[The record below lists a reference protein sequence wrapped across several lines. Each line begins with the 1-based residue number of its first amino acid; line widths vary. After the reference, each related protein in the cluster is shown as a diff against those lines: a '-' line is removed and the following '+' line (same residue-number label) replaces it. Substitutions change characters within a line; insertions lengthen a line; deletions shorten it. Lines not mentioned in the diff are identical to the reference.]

1 MAFQKILVHRPN
13 FDDWRLQGV
22 SAYCGGLWLA
32 ARGCDRFGQTL
43 MSYPSDHPLGEILDS
58 P

>member
-32 ARGCDRFGQTL
+32 LEAAIAMVKL
-43 MSYPSDHPLGEILDS
+43 
-58 P
+58 